1 MNNTLEYLQKE
12 IKENMS
18 VKDIVDIFEQACQ
31 PMGEEDMILFETGTY
46 DFTGEELFYFSLVK
60 QFPMED
66 DDEFYQIHVD
76 ILYKPCDENKSF
88 HKTVWD
94 EDLDEDIFDYIR
106 KIDDYHYAENAEHIR
121 AEIYIEET

>member
-31 PMGEEDMILFETGTY
+31 PMDEEDMILFETGTY

-66 DDEFYQIHVD
+66 DDEFY
-76 ILYKPCDENKSF
+76 LCYK
-88 HKTVWD
+88 T
-94 EDLDEDIFDYIR
+94 
-106 KIDDYHYAENAEHIR
+106 A
-121 AEIYIEET
+121 